1 MCINL
6 VYDVVMRKYI
16 YLFFISITSVFILSA
31 CANQAVYRQ
40 SSSPLTS
47 VSSVDLN
54 RYLGTWYEI
63 YRLPNWFEGTDCV
76 TVSAQY
82 AIRDDGNV
90 SVLNTCLKK
99 DGPKVANGIAKV
111 VPGSNNSQLKV
122 SFFRPFYGDYW
133 VIDLAEDYSWVLV
146 GEPAGKYFWILA
158 RQKQLDSKLEE
169 ALLVKAE
176 KLGYQRKD
184 LIKPSNSI

>member
-1 MCINL
+1 MCVNL
-6 VYDVVMRKYI
+6 VYDVMMRKNI
-16 YLFFISITSVFILSA
+16 YLLLISITSVFILSA
-31 CANQAVYRQ
+31 CANQPVYRQ

-47 VSSVDLN
+47 VSAVDLN

-63 YRLPNWFEGTDCV
+63 YRLPNRFEGTDCV

-82 AIRDDGNV
+82 ALKDDGNV

-111 VPGSNNSQLKV
+111 VPGSNNSKLKV

-169 ALLVKAE
+169 ALLAKAE

-184 LIKPSNSI
+184 LIKPSNSL

>member
-6 VYDVVMRKYI
+6 VYDVMMRKNI
-16 YLFFISITSVFILSA
+16 YLLLISITSVFILSA
-31 CANQAVYRQ
+31 CANQPVYRQ

-47 VSSVDLN
+47 VSAVDLN

-63 YRLPNWFEGTDCV
+63 YRLPNRFEGTDCV

-82 AIRDDGNV
+82 ALKDDGNV

-111 VPGSNNSQLKV
+111 VPGSNNSKLKV

-158 RQKQLDSKLEE
+158 RQKQLDSKSEE
-169 ALLVKAE
+169 ALLAKAE

-184 LIKPSNSI
+184 LIKPSNSL

>member
-1 MCINL
+1 MCVNL
-6 VYDVVMRKYI
+6 VYDVMMRKNI
-16 YLFFISITSVFILSA
+16 YLLLISITSVFILSA
-31 CANQAVYRQ
+31 CANQPVYRQ

-47 VSSVDLN
+47 VSAVDLN

-63 YRLPNWFEGTDCV
+63 YRLPNRFEGTDCV

-82 AIRDDGNV
+82 ALKDDGNV

-99 DGPKVANGIAKV
+99 DGPKVANGTAKV
-111 VPGSNNSQLKV
+111 VPGSNNAKLKV

-158 RQKQLDSKLEE
+158 RQKQLDSKSEE
-169 ALLVKAE
+169 ALLAKAE

-184 LIKPSNSI
+184 LIKPSNSL

>member
-1 MCINL
+1 MNL
-6 VYDVVMRKYI
+6 VYDAIMRKYI
-16 YLFFISITSVFILSA
+16 YLLFISITSVFILSA
-31 CANQAVYRQ
+31 CASQAVYRQ
-40 SSSPLTS
+40 SSSPLKS
-47 VSSVDLN
+47 VNSVNLN

-63 YRLPNWFEGTDCV
+63 YRLPNRFESIDCV

-82 AIRDDGNV
+82 ALRDDGHV

-99 DGPKVANGIAKV
+99 DGPKVAKGIAKA

-158 RQKQLDSKLEE
+158 RQKQLDPKLEE
-169 ALLVKAE
+169 ALLQKAE

-184 LIKPSNSI
+184 LIKPTNKL

>member
-1 MCINL
+1 VRFNL
-6 VYDVVMRKYI
+6 VYDVMMRKYI
-16 YLFFISITSVFILSA
+16 NLLFISIASVFILSA

-40 SSSPLTS
+40 SSSPLKS
-47 VSSVDLN
+47 VNAVDLN

-63 YRLPNWFEGTDCV
+63 YRLPNRFEDIDCV

-82 AIRDDGNV
+82 ALREDGHV

-99 DGPKVANGIAKV
+99 DGPKVAKGIAKAV
-111 VPGSNNSQLKV
+111 QGSNNAQLKV

-158 RQKQLDSKLEE
+158 RQKQLDPKLEE

-184 LIKPSNSI
+184 LIRPSNNL

>member
-1 MCINL
+1 M
-6 VYDVVMRKYI
+6 MRKNI
-16 YLFFISITSVFILSA
+16 YLLFISVASVLILSA

-40 SSSPLTS
+40 SSSPLNS

-63 YRLPNWFEGTDCV
+63 YRLPNRFEDIDCV

-82 AIRDDGNV
+82 ALRDDGHI

-99 DGPKVANGIAKV
+99 DGPRVANGIAKV
-111 VPGSNNSQLKV
+111 VPGSNNAQLKV

-133 VIDLAEDYSWVLV
+133 VIDLADDYSWVLV

-158 RQKQLDSKLEE
+158 RQKQLDPRLEE

-184 LIKPSNSI
+184 LIKPSNSL

>member
-1 MCINL
+1 VCISL
-6 VYDVVMRKYI
+6 VYDVIMRKNI
-16 YLFFISITSVFILSA
+16 CLLFISIASVFILSA
-31 CANQAVYRQ
+31 CANQPVYRQ
-40 SSSPLTS
+40 SSSPLNS

-63 YRLPNWFEGTDCV
+63 YRLPNRFEDIDCV

-82 AIRDDGNV
+82 ALRDDGHV

-111 VPGSNNSQLKV
+111 VSGSNNAQLKV

-133 VIDLAEDYSWVLV
+133 VIDLADDYSWVLV

-158 RQKQLDSKLEE
+158 RQKQLDPKLEE
-169 ALLVKAE
+169 VLLAKAE

-184 LIKPSNSI
+184 LIKPSNSL

>member
-1 MCINL
+1 M
-6 VYDVVMRKYI
+6 MRKNI
-16 YLFFISITSVFILSA
+16 YLLLISITSVFILSA
-31 CANQAVYRQ
+31 CANQPVYRQ

-47 VSSVDLN
+47 VSAVDLN

-63 YRLPNWFEGTDCV
+63 YRLPNRFEGTDCV

-82 AIRDDGNV
+82 ALKDDGNV

-111 VPGSNNSQLKV
+111 VPGSNNSKLKV

-158 RQKQLDSKLEE
+158 RQKQLDSKSEE
-169 ALLVKAE
+169 ALLAKAE

-184 LIKPSNSI
+184 LIKPSNSL

>member
-1 MCINL
+1 MCISL
-6 VYDVVMRKYI
+6 VYDVIMRKNI
-16 YLFFISITSVFILSA
+16 CLLFISIASVFILSA
-31 CANQAVYRQ
+31 CANQPVYRQ
-40 SSSPLTS
+40 SSSPLNS

-63 YRLPNWFEGTDCV
+63 YRLPNRFEDIDCV

-82 AIRDDGNV
+82 ALRDDGHV

-111 VPGSNNSQLKV
+111 VSGSNNAQLKV

-133 VIDLAEDYSWVLV
+133 VIDLADDYSWVLV

-158 RQKQLDSKLEE
+158 RQKQLDPKLEE
-169 ALLVKAE
+169 VLLAKAE

-184 LIKPSNSI
+184 LIKPSNSL

>member
-6 VYDVVMRKYI
+6 VYDVMMRKYI
-16 YLFFISITSVFILSA
+16 YLFIISITSVLILSA
-31 CANQAVYRQ
+31 CTNQPVYRQ
-40 SSSPLTS
+40 SSSPLKS

-63 YRLPNWFEGTDCV
+63 YRLPNRFEDTDCV

-82 AIRDDGNV
+82 AVREDGNI

-133 VIDLAEDYSWVLV
+133 VIDLSEDYSWVLV

-158 RQKQLDSKLEE
+158 RQKQLDPKLEE

>member
-6 VYDVVMRKYI
+6 VYDVMMRKNI
-16 YLFFISITSVFILSA
+16 YLLLISITSVFILSA
-31 CANQAVYRQ
+31 CANQPVYRQ

-47 VSSVDLN
+47 VSAVDLN

-63 YRLPNWFEGTDCV
+63 YRLPNRFEGTDCV

-82 AIRDDGNV
+82 ALKDDGNV

-99 DGPKVANGIAKV
+99 DGPKVANGIAKA
-111 VPGSNNSQLKV
+111 VPGSNNSKLKV

-158 RQKQLDSKLEE
+158 RQKQLDSKSEE
-169 ALLVKAE
+169 ALLAKAE

-184 LIKPSNSI
+184 LIKPSNSL

>member
-1 MCINL
+1 MCVNL
-6 VYDVVMRKYI
+6 VYDVMMRKNI
-16 YLFFISITSVFILSA
+16 YLLLISITSVFILSA
-31 CANQAVYRQ
+31 CANQPVYRQ

-47 VSSVDLN
+47 VSAVDLN

-63 YRLPNWFEGTDCV
+63 YRLPNRFEGTDCV

-82 AIRDDGNV
+82 ALKDDGNV
-90 SVLNTCLKK
+90 SVLNTCLKM

-111 VPGSNNSQLKV
+111 VPGSNNSKLKV

-169 ALLVKAE
+169 ALLAKAE

-184 LIKPSNSI
+184 LIKPSNSL

>member
-1 MCINL
+1 MCVNL
-6 VYDVVMRKYI
+6 VYDVMMRKNI
-16 YLFFISITSVFILSA
+16 YLLLISITSVFILSA
-31 CANQAVYRQ
+31 CANQPVYRQ

-47 VSSVDLN
+47 VSAVDLN

-63 YRLPNWFEGTDCV
+63 YRLPNRFEGTDCV

-82 AIRDDGNV
+82 ALKDDGNV

-111 VPGSNNSQLKV
+111 VPGSNNSKLKV

-158 RQKQLDSKLEE
+158 RQKQLDPKLEE
-169 ALLVKAE
+169 ALLAKAE

-184 LIKPSNSI
+184 LIKPSNSL

>member
-1 MCINL
+1 MCVNL
-6 VYDVVMRKYI
+6 VYDVMMRKNI
-16 YLFFISITSVFILSA
+16 YLLLISITSVFILSA
-31 CANQAVYRQ
+31 CANQPVYRQ

-47 VSSVDLN
+47 VSAVDLN

-63 YRLPNWFEGTDCV
+63 YRLPNRFEGTDCV

-82 AIRDDGNV
+82 ALKDDGNV

-111 VPGSNNSQLKV
+111 VPGSNNSKLKV

-158 RQKQLDSKLEE
+158 RQKQLDSKSEE
-169 ALLVKAE
+169 ALLAKAE

-184 LIKPSNSI
+184 LIKPSNSL

>member
-6 VYDVVMRKYI
+6 VYDVMMRKNI
-16 YLFFISITSVFILSA
+16 YLLLISITSVFILSA
-31 CANQAVYRQ
+31 CANQPVYRQ

-47 VSSVDLN
+47 VSAVDLN

-63 YRLPNWFEGTDCV
+63 YRLPNRFEGTDCV

-82 AIRDDGNV
+82 ALKDDGNV

-111 VPGSNNSQLKV
+111 VPGSNNSKLKV

-158 RQKQLDSKLEE
+158 RQKQLDPKLEE
-169 ALLVKAE
+169 ALLAKAE

-184 LIKPSNSI
+184 LIKPSNSL

>member
-1 MCINL
+1 VIISL
-6 VYDVVMRKYI
+6 VYDVIMRKNI
-16 YLFFISITSVFILSA
+16 YLLFVSIASVLILSA

-40 SSSPLTS
+40 SSSPLKS

-63 YRLPNWFEGTDCV
+63 YRLPNRFEDVDCV

-82 AIRDDGNV
+82 ALRDDGHV

-111 VPGSNNSQLKV
+111 VSGSNNAQLKV

-133 VIDLAEDYSWVLV
+133 VIDLADDYSWVLV

-158 RQKQLDSKLEE
+158 RQKQLDPKLEE
-169 ALLVKAE
+169 VLLVKAE
-176 KLGYQRKD
+176 KMGYQRKD
-184 LIKPSNSI
+184 LIKPSNIL

>member
-1 MCINL
+1 
-6 VYDVVMRKYI
+6 
-16 YLFFISITSVFILSA
+16 
-31 CANQAVYRQ
+31 
-40 SSSPLTS
+40 
-47 VSSVDLN
+47 LN

-63 YRLPNWFEGTDCV
+63 YRLPNRFEGTDCV

-82 AIRDDGNV
+82 ALKDDGNV

-111 VPGSNNSQLKV
+111 VPGSNNSKLKV

-158 RQKQLDSKLEE
+158 RQKQLDPKLEE
-169 ALLVKAE
+169 ALLAKAE

-184 LIKPSNSI
+184 LIKPSNSL